1 VIRLGSLAGYAFEG
15 PRLLAGWTAPER
27 PGVYAVLYRPDPS
40 GGSERYGVLYVGHS
54 DDLSTEGFPFD
65 HERAACWLKRV
76 DGDRFR
82 LHICTLEAPG
92 ALSGHR
98 EEITRELLAMYEPG
112 CNEERYDRTWQEQWI
127 GDYRAPT
134 TGPLTTSRDLS
145 DEGKE
150 EL

>member
-1 VIRLGSLAGYAFEG
+1 VIRLGSLAGHAFEG

-27 PGVYAVLYRPDPS
+27 PAVYAILYRPDPS
-40 GGSERYGVLYVGHS
+40 AKRERYGVIYVGHS
-54 DDLSTEGFPFD
+54 DDLSREGFPFD

-92 ALSGHR
+92 ATAGHR

-112 CNEERYDRTWQEQWI
+112 CNKERYDRTWQEQWI

-134 TGPLTTSRDLS
+134 TGPLTTSRHLS
-145 DEGKE
+145 DEGSE
-150 EL
+150 EG